1 MQNKDAVKPNKEQQR
16 VIDTID
22 GPVLVVAGAGT
33 GKTATI
39 VKRIEHIIADGY
51 ALPWQVLAITFT
63 NKAAGELKERLV
75 STIGTEA
82 NDIWAYTFHSM
93 CSRMLRRFADRIG
106 YTQHFT
112 IYDTDDQ
119 RRMMKRVQKNLGI
132 EDKFL
137 NHKTILGEISRA
149 KDSLISPEEYKAS
162 TVNDFRKAR
171 IAQCYIEYQNELQRA
186 DAMDFDDMIYN
197 MVRLLRENDDVLE
210 LYQNQF
216 KYVIVDEY
224 QDTSYAQY
232 VLTYLLAGGYHNI
245 CVVGDDDQSIYRF
258 RGATIENIMRFKERY
273 EDEGLKVI
281 QLELAENYRSMQ
293 NILDAANGVIKN
305 NQTRLADKRLRSYAG
320 KDGDKI
326 VLYTGNNEM
335 EEAQFII
342 DEITENVKNG
352 RAYKD
357 HAILYRMNAQS
368 RNIEILLAKSGIS
381 YKIIGGNRFFDRKE
395 IKDIISYFAVINNT
409 ADNVR
414 LQRII
419 NTPKRGIGDT
429 MFSYILEI
437 AAVNKMTA
445 FEVCENAE
453 EFAKTNRSA
462 KKLKEFTDM
471 IKHFQQCLE
480 DGMSVNDLLQEI
492 LDTTKYFDYL
502 EEDDPTKAEDR
513 KNNVQELSSM
523 FIKYEEES
531 DSFSL
536 QDFLEDVAL
545 VSDIDSYNED
555 DDSVVLMTLHAAKG
569 LEFPVVFIPGLEEGI
584 FPGNQSLYSEEDLE
598 EERRLA
604 YVGITR
610 ARENLYLVH
619 ARQRMLFGQTSRNMP
634 SRFLREIPVDV
645 TEDRTVQE
653 QSRFSFGGGSYSRG
667 SSYGGSGSSYSSNSS
682 FGTPKKPHKYSTA
695 TPVGT
700 AKQSSSA
707 SHQFGQ
713 VGGQSSASNVSY
725 AVGDTVRHKSFG
737 TGVILS
743 TQPMGNDVLL
753 EVAFDKAGTKKLM
766 ANFAKLE
773 KL

>member
-1 MQNKDAVKPNKEQQR
+1 MQNKDAVKPNIQQQR

-51 ALPWQVLAITFT
+51 ALAWQVLAITFT
-63 NKAAGELKERLV
+63 NKAAGELRERLV
-75 STIGTEA
+75 NTIGDEA

-93 CSRMLRRFADRIG
+93 CSRMLRRFADRLG

-149 KDSLISPEEYKAS
+149 KDELISPEEYKATYS
-162 TVNDFRKAR
+162 SDFRKAR
-171 IAQCYIEYQNELQRA
+171 IAQCYIEYQNELKRA

-197 MVRLLRENDDVLE
+197 MVQLLRNNKDVLE

-273 EDEGLKVI
+273 EDEGLRVI

-320 KDGDKI
+320 KDGDKV
-326 VLYTGNNEM
+326 VLYSGNNEM
-335 EEAQFII
+335 EEAQFIV
-342 DEITENVKNG
+342 DEINENVRNG
-352 RAYKD
+352 RSYRD
-357 HAILYRMNAQS
+357 HAVLYRMNAQS
-368 RNIEILLAKSGIS
+368 RNIEILMAKSGIS

-437 AAVNKMTA
+437 ASLNKMTA
-445 FEVCENAE
+445 FEVCEQAD
-453 EFAKTNRSA
+453 EFAKTARSA
-462 KKLKEFTDM
+462 KKLQEFTDM
-471 IKHFQQCLE
+471 IKHFQKCLE

-492 LDTTKYFDYL
+492 LAETKYFDYL
-502 EEDDPTKAEDR
+502 DEDDPTKAEDR

-523 FIKYEEES
+523 FIKYQEES
-531 DSFSL
+531 DEFTL

-555 DDSVVLMTLHAAKG
+555 DDCVVLMTLHAAKG
-569 LEFPVVFIPGLEEGI
+569 LEFPVVFIPGMEEGI

-610 ARENLYLVH
+610 ARERLYLVN
-619 ARQRMLFGQTSRNMP
+619 ARQRMLFGQTNRNMP
-634 SRFLREIPVDV
+634 SRFLREIPSDVVD
-645 TEDRTVQE
+645 DRTVQ
-653 QSRFSFGGGSYSRG
+653 QPSRFTFG
-667 SSYGGSGSSYSSNSS
+667 GSSYSANQQK
-682 FGTPKKPHKYSTA
+682 FGTPRKPHTYSTA

-713 VGGQSSASNVSY
+713 ASAKPASSGVSY

-743 TQPMGNDVLL
+743 SQPMGNDSLL

-773 KL
+773 KM

>member
-75 STIGTEA
+75 STIGDEA

-93 CSRMLRRFADRIG
+93 CSRMLRRFADRLG

-119 RRMMKRVQKNLGI
+119 RRMMKRVQKSLGI

-137 NHKTILGEISRA
+137 NHKSILGEISRA
-149 KDSLISPEEYKAS
+149 KDELISPQEYKATYS
-162 TVNDFRKAR
+162 NDFRKAR
-171 IAQCYIEYQNELQRA
+171 IAQCYIEYQNELKRA

-197 MVRLLRENDDVLE
+197 MVCLLRDNDDVLE

-273 EDEGLKVI
+273 EDEGLNVI

-305 NQTRLADKRLRSYAG
+305 NQTRLADKRLRSYAA
-320 KDGDKI
+320 KDGDKV
-326 VLYTGNNEM
+326 VLYSGNDEM
-335 EEAQFII
+335 QEAQFIV

-352 RAYKD
+352 RSYRD
-357 HAILYRMNAQS
+357 HAVLYRMNAQS

-429 MFSYILEI
+429 MFGYILEI

-445 FEVCENAE
+445 FEVCEQADD
-453 EFAKTNRSA
+453 FAKTARSA

-471 IKHFQQCLE
+471 IKHFQLCLE
-480 DGMSVNDLLQEI
+480 EGMTVNDLLQEI
-492 LDTTKYFDYL
+492 LETTKYFDYL

-523 FIKYEEES
+523 FIKYQEEDDE
-531 DSFSL
+531 FSL

-545 VSDIDSYNED
+545 VSDIDSYNAD
-555 DDSVVLMTLHAAKG
+555 DDAVVLMTLHAAKG
-569 LEFPVVFIPGLEEGI
+569 LEFPIVFIPGLEEGI
-584 FPGNQSLYSEEDLE
+584 FPGSQSLYSTEDLE

-610 ARENLYLVH
+610 ARERLYLLS
-619 ARQRMLFGQTSRNMP
+619 ARQRMLFGQTNRNMP
-634 SRFLREIPVDV
+634 SRFLKEIPADVVD
-645 TEDRTVQE
+645 DRTVKQP
-653 QSRFSFGGGSYSRG
+653 SRISFGGT
-667 SSYGGSGSSYSSNSS
+667 SYSSQSGQK
-682 FGTPKKPHKYSTA
+682 FGSPKKPYKYSTA

-700 AKQSSSA
+700 ARQSSSA
-707 SHQFGQ
+707 SHQFGD
-713 VGGQSSASNVSY
+713 VGGKSAATGVSY
-725 AVGDTVRHKSFG
+725 SVGDTVRHKSFG

-743 TQPMGNDVLL
+743 AQPMGNDNLL